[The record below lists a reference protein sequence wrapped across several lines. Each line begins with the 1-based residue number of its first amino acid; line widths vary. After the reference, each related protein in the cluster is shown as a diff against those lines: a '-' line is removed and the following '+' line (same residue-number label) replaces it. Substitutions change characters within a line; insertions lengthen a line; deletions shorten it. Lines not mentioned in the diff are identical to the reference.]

1 MTMTLRQKVK
11 IELIKRN
18 IPAAGIARG
27 MGVSRQA
34 IYQTVDGII
43 KSRRLRKAIAEAIG
57 VEVEDLWPSNG
68 NGKRN
73 NPRTPLNRW
82 EIERN

>member
-1 MTMTLRQKVK
+1 MTMTRRQKVK
-11 IELIKRN
+11 IELIKKG
-18 IPAAGIARG
+18 IPAAGIARQ

-57 VEVEDLWPSNG
+57 VKIEDLWPSNG
-68 NGKRN
+68 NGHK
-73 NPRTPLNRW
+73 
-82 EIERN
+82 